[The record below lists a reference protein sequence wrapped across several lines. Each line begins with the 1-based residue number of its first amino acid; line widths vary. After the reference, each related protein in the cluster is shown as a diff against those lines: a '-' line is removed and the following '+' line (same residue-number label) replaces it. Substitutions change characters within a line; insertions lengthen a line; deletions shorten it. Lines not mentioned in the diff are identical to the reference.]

1 MLRMISFL
9 KINFPNQSRLRS
21 GDFCINQ
28 FFSINYE
35 TLKAFDKGLQV
46 HGIFLDISKTF
57 DLARWLGKMALY
69 LNHTKM
75 V

>member
-9 KINFPNQSRLRS
+9 NINFPNQSRLRS

-46 HGIFLDISKTF
+46 HGIFLDISNTF
-57 DLARWLGKMALY
+57 DKVGKMALY